1 MLQAAAKPHKAAIGD
16 ILKQYL
22 STAATVLDV
31 VLPYEATPT
40 EDRRP
45 RITDAA
51 ASCRNVVAV
60 AHCVRDGLD
69 HKVTLASGFA
79 LNVRE
84 NGEGAHE
91 TLIVTCA
98 HSLEEVSRPP
108 GVPTLSAEHAR
119 APADPELAAHGS
131 RRREPA
137 HARRVG
143 LLRHCGR
150 GRGARGVPRHARRV
164 SAAALRLATSRG
176 GAATRHGAR
185 AAGVAVPRAGGRC
198 GARALRR
205 A

>member
-1 MLQAAAKPHKAAIGD
+1 MTGARQGCKTATTMLTTLKALRLPRRRAFATVSSSIISQPPHPPPVPKPREDYFSDVPPLIDARVLQAAAKPHKAAIGD

-98 HSLEEVSRPP
+98 HSLEEVSFPP
-108 GVPTLSAEHAR
+108 SL
-119 APADPELAAHGS
+119 
-131 RRREPA
+131 
-137 HARRVG
+137 
-143 LLRHCGR
+143 
-150 GRGARGVPRHARRV
+150 
-164 SAAALRLATSRG
+164 
-176 GAATRHGAR
+176 
-185 AAGVAVPRAGGRC
+185 PRALWAC
-198 GARALRR
+198 
-205 A
+205 